1 MFEPWA
7 NPGDQMPHI
16 KVNEA
21 LATLQGVAVY
31 GLRPQASSGLTW
43 GYHGGRWGGFLVAD
57 GTLALTASASNH
69 IVVAKATGVVSV
81 LAANTNWNNTT
92 DYARVYL
99 VPTDAAGPITATVED
114 HRVGPGGVLFG
125 GGASS
130 VSITIT
136 DAMTV
141 TVKTVAD
148 ESIRLATAIPFA
160 GTITAVTTDCA
171 SGTATLT
178 TKINGTSIGATN
190 AVSTTE
196 ATQSHSDAFA
206 AGDDID
212 IEFTANGAC
221 LMANVT
227 ITYTRVVSS

>member
-1 MFEPWA
+1 MSLEQWA
-7 NPGDQMPHI
+7 QGSEAPHVP
-16 KVNEA
+16 VNDNFQ
-21 LATLQGVAVY
+21 TLGAVAVY
-31 GLRPQASSGLTW
+31 GERIPAHNGLTW
-43 GYHGGRWGGFLVAD
+43 GYCGGRWGGFAIAD
-57 GTLALTASASNH
+57 GTLALTASASNY

-81 LAANTNWNNTT
+81 LAANTNWNNAA

-125 GGASS
+125 GGAST

-136 DAMTV
+136 DAMTL

-148 ESIRLATAIPFA
+148 ENIRLATAIPFA

-196 ATQSHSDAFA
+196 ATQSHSDAFV

-212 IEFTANGAC
+212 IEFTANATC